1 MTVSTIEYRSDSAAA
16 PAPIVTG
23 VLSAVLTLM
32 LAVQCVVG
40 GVAVY
45 SAVDFFPWKL
55 GVAVLTVL
63 GSVGLP
69 TLAVFAFVTLRQ
81 AMPGAERAMGRF
93 LRFSAYAFV
102 LSFLTTIG
110 LEQKYL
116 GSSGGVYLITG
127 VRAACEAGLIIAT
140 FVSVRRSQ
148 VVCRTCGRNFA
159 ARVADALLQ
168 MIAGDGAATIIVMLA
183 ALILVLGYAA
193 LPSIKTF
200 GLKFLTTT
208 DWRSNELEKP
218 LRDAHG
224 HIQFDADGEPIMVT
238 LPPAFGALAAMY
250 GTLITSAIALLC
262 AVPASFGAALFLVRI
277 VPRVP
282 AGLPRT
288 IISLA
293 SFLIEFLA
301 AIPSI
306 AYGMW
311 GLFVLG
317 PFLANHVEPP
327 LNRLFG
333 AVPLLRWMHFAGMPT
348 GRDMLCAGIVLAIM
362 ILPIITAVSRDVLSS
377 VPRTQIEGTL
387 ALGATWWQ
395 SCWGMLR
402 YGRSGLFGAVM
413 LGLARA
419 AGETMAVAMVIGDSF
434 SINSSWFA
442 PGRTM
447 ASVLA
452 NEFGE
457 ADTEMY
463 RGALVE
469 VALILLV
476 MSLIFNI
483 VARRLVVGR
492 ANTGVV

>member
-1 MTVSTIEYRSDSAAA
+1 MTVSTIDYPSDSATA
-16 PAPIVTG
+16 PVPIVTG
-23 VLSAVLTLM
+23 ALVAALTAM
-32 LAVQCVVG
+32 LALQCVAG
-40 GVAVY
+40 GLAVY
-45 SAVDFFPWKL
+45 PAVDFLPWKL
-55 GVAVLTVL
+55 GVALLTLL
-63 GSVGLP
+63 GMVGLP
-69 TLAVFAFVTLRQ
+69 TLAVIGLVALRQ
-81 AMPGAERAMGRF
+81 GAPGAERAMGRF
-93 LRFSAYAFV
+93 LRFSAYGFV
-102 LSFLTTIG
+102 LSLLTTIG
-110 LEQKYL
+110 LERKYL
-116 GSSGGVYLITG
+116 GLGGGVYLITAL
-127 VRAACEAGLIIAT
+127 RAACEAGLIIAI
-140 FVSVRRSQ
+140 FVSVQRSKT
-148 VVCRTCGRNFA
+148 VVRTCGRNFA
-159 ARVADALLQ
+159 ARVADALLR

-208 DWRSNELEKP
+208 DWRSNELERP
-218 LRDAHG
+218 VRDAHG
-224 HIQFDADGEPIMVT
+224 HIQYDADGDPITVT
-238 LPPAFGALAAMY
+238 VPPAFGALAAMY

-262 AVPASFGAALFLVRI
+262 AVPASFGAALFLVRV

-282 AGLPRT
+282 AGLPRLL
-288 IISLA
+288 ISLV

-317 PFLANHVEPP
+317 PFLAKYLEPP

-333 AVPLLRWMHFAGMPT
+333 AVPFLRWLHTSGMQT

-492 ANTGVV
+492 ANSGVV